1 MRGIRTDAGEPSEEE
16 LSSLRRIK
24 KEIADFFAA
33 NPFLL
38 VSEDWLA
45 SLLCRP
51 VRLVEAAV
59 RELMAESVL
68 EKRQHYLALDS
79 AEGRLAHFLAP
90 HSAEEDRGGFP
101 VQD

>member
-1 MRGIRTDAGEPSEEE
+1 MRSDAGEPAGEE

-24 KEIADFFAA
+24 REIADFFAA

-59 RELMAESVL
+59 RELMAESIL
-68 EKRQHYLALDS
+68 ERRHHYLALDS
-79 AEGRLAHFLAP
+79 AEGGLAHLLKP
-90 HSAEEDRGGFP
+90 DPAEEDCGNFRDGGY
-101 VQD
+101 